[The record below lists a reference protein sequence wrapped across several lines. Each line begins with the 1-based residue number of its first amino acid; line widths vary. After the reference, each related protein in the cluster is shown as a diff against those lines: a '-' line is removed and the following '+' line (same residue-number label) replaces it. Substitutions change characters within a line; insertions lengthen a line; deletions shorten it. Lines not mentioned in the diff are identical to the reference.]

1 MADLRNAFTVSTD
14 DGTRDLLNEELTANG
29 MGALRRGWNVGQL
42 GSEANYL
49 AAQELGLRNEGRHA
63 EADGLRAK
71 IAELQQRQQMYAPQ
85 VGRVEDI
92 GGVGDAVSWAATQMG
107 QGAASM
113 ADPMALAAG
122 VGAAGRVAGMVKNP
136 VTQMFSKA
144 APYLAGAGA
153 YGVNQRQLTGEMGNS
168 MAADPEVMA
177 RTTPQQRWETA
188 NEFGAG
194 AALIDTIV
202 PGHLAGKVAGKG
214 ALRAFG
220 KTGVLGELGM
230 EGATEAVQEHTSQQ
244 VLGSLNPSRDT
255 SGDASDLIN
264 AFAGGAV
271 GAGGPVAVGAGAQRL
286 HSMANKTVDAVGEKA
301 GDMVDLANGAA
312 TAAKEKGKGFLGGVK
327 GLFGKTEATDLGD
340 SEKTPSK
347 GSAEG
352 QNGATAPFQL
362 TPEEYDTLSAIGGG
376 AHPGSPEFESHMV
389 KRDELTV
396 QKVRELAE
404 SHPEMAQFWDRMTN
418 ATSAEDSFRA
428 SDEASERLREMHD
441 RETSDAKGKAME
453 QNLKALGS
461 LAGRG
466 VAAVAKGVAKG
477 AAIVGKAAWD
487 GATSKKNEQA
497 AGPDQDRSELA
508 SSYAEDVAGKLHE
521 GRRGV
526 RVLARRVTE
535 QIIEHMS
542 MRSSDR
548 MYSPQRNVE
557 AHGLGNRDVVL
568 NRLSSTVKKIYG
580 KQAQTVL
587 DEVAKIMNGHGK
599 KVVDYIKKEVE
610 TLSAPEGRV
619 HERNRRAQLA
629 DTLLSM
635 VPPKK
640 EAALTADGINIRD
653 GADREKFLSLME
665 DFADG
670 AGAPGLRNQ
679 LNAVF
684 GPATVKQ
691 MVDHLNGTEI
701 ARGKDE
707 KPAKESSAFAQ
718 SGHEGEE
725 LGEGFEVN
733 DDGEITDYEKRQGDK
748 QVSKSG
754 APKLYGFKNT
764 QTTRNSS
771 EWSNPFAGAR
781 VSESALR
788 DWRAASEEAKTMGK
802 EPPEDPRLAAAAKRP
817 SLFGKDDTLSDGRNA
832 IEARIEALRSK
843 MGDKVSSW
851 NIEAKRASDVMK
863 EMGASDD
870 MRISTY
876 RDYLRKALGAEKG
889 TVEQKSKWKA
899 EVEMLG
905 RVLKDMHDKR
915 SGRHADT
922 KTNVADNGDP
932 ESSGI
937 KSLGKERFEAAH
949 NRANEA
955 RKKYE
960 DLRKAYKPNYGPA
973 SSLYEQQQA
982 MEKYLTD
989 EQAMSLGDAEDRMG
1003 HMEIVVPEGKFVVEH
1018 RGDHAETE
1026 FYPALVGQETRAAIV
1041 EAGKA
1046 AKEAMAEYRELAV
1059 TINAQ
1064 NAPRRIETA
1073 STPGERRKALAR
1085 ADNYLANRY
1094 IVVAEDMT
1102 NRAPEDISV
1111 SEVESMSQ
1119 SGTTAMD
1126 NARKIVSTLD
1136 SRIKK
1141 AGLTG
1146 AEANQM
1152 RKSAQREYNEVVDA
1166 YNILEFAPVEDGDK
1180 PVYIKAGDLVYWAR
1194 TQRNKGEVATKESTP
1209 KFSRNALDHEYLN
1222 DLMTGISTILA
1233 SGLVGAR
1240 LPTKRNKFGKPEA
1253 FETPQQGKNGRKPS
1267 VADSVPDSLRL
1278 ITMTAGQMRW
1288 KPETQD
1294 TRGPEWAGPPDFE
1307 AGGDDRAD
1315 EVHQAAVIKD
1325 QRRGGEPTVVDP
1337 LRDAGEMR
1345 TMDPQD
1351 YAALTTDERKT
1362 LNGFADRYS
1371 KAEGAAKAEIA
1382 REQREFLDG
1391 LSLRKDGK
1399 RYSTAVNTTSSERQ
1413 RREAPNILKGEK
1425 PNPYAGES
1433 HRAVHKDEPRNAD
1446 QIRRDRRMRNA
1457 DGTKREVFEDGAAF
1471 PVEMTDDE
1479 ISPMDFFPD
1488 QEPGAVPDEF
1498 ADAQFRNRI
1507 EGYDASTTVGAEFK
1521 LSAASKAKERGLAI
1535 RAKLLLGRG
1544 ERSDQITPKQLE
1556 GINEI
1561 AARIRSAYRPERRE
1575 KGDDGL
1581 VGGWHY
1587 LYPVAHALNTDVLRK
1602 MAGGKDPADL
1612 MPTLKFLRDQFK
1624 RALLDSAATPS
1635 QKAAVLRAA
1644 SPAEWASKITEGNV
1658 IQLLERDAPA
1668 RDEGLLGD
1676 AMLNDKAAPEVAA
1689 QSPKSQSAP
1698 AGARKLNAMSGMS
1711 LDDKLTS
1718 ILAERG
1724 IVVTRDALEGM
1735 PTEDR
1740 ISLVSRTLRADPS
1753 QTMAPDVAR
1762 FVSWMVVGSDFYSR
1776 VDAGIA
1782 GTQMEKDIMAK
1793 VDRDP
1798 RQSLYIPTRKRR
1810 EVVRQATEQL
1820 LAYGLYKRYAQEGT
1834 LSQKLLAV
1842 VKEAARYAIEA
1853 LGGVS
1858 FRTLQ
1863 AEADRLVDGVLSG
1876 EIKLERPRKEGSVLM
1891 DPNKA
1896 FAEDQHAANI
1906 VYGLTEGGGFA
1917 LTGSLAYAAQGTV
1930 YRPAGVPIHDLDLT
1944 TNLSQKSAEARLT
1957 RLYPQA
1963 ELVRAFGGLGSF
1975 VTTYVVP
1982 PKGYT
1987 VSDVAAENGAIKGY
2001 TVRQGGKVVGRYEHT
2016 EKGET
2021 QSGVRATVV
2030 DLIGDA
2036 RTDYASMVIPT
2047 AFGDKRVPVSHYRDA
2062 MAEKLVYARDK
2073 DITDFV
2079 NFVPHDRKLNQQN
2092 QGPNRVAT
2100 QKEMDDAR
2108 AYIKKIAPDVKLA
2121 FKDITGYSGE
2131 FIEAENAIE
2140 ISTTSPAGV
2149 MEVAYHEA
2157 LHAFF
2162 AKFVKSDP
2170 KVFAALST
2178 LAENHKLIERV
2189 HALLKGYPAAQR
2201 QLADGEERLAYIFQF
2216 WAAGKLDLPVGRPTT
2231 LMQKIRKFFRRVAG
2245 MISKE
2250 ERAADLLHAFH
2261 NGELSEPSAAGRV
2274 IADIMNQGT
2283 FTPKQLRKMDKLV
2296 QNVAGLVVPSET
2308 ILAKSESAAARA
2320 LAKDFYTNPGDEDS
2334 AGHGEGL
2341 LNATRTTA
2349 AKNVNRFAG
2358 AIRGLSDRDLT
2369 DVARY
2374 MQQGAEVSDIPYAP
2388 HREAVK
2394 EIRQHLEEFY
2404 DYMRDR
2410 GMKMGK
2416 INEKYFPVSWS
2427 LNKLTLE
2434 ADKFKKMLTDN
2445 YADKLDEAANAAK
2458 VPLTRDDVAGRIWQA
2473 LIDRNGTDGKIDVT
2487 RDDGVLAP
2495 FFANSEHRELNW
2507 IAPEH
2512 SEPFLHKNLVAIMTG
2527 YIHQGVKAA
2536 EYTDRFGRDGK
2547 ILDDKLTEVHNELK
2561 EIALA
2566 KLNAQ
2571 EFDGKEQADEWV
2583 ASQMKNIKRATGAM
2597 EGSLGKD
2604 ISPALR
2610 NFNSW
2615 MMVYQNLRL
2624 LPLTLFASFVD
2635 PLGMVARGATMKE
2648 AYETFLR
2655 GMREVF
2661 TNWADMVRSN
2671 PKERQADKWELLA
2684 EHIGALDAIMLSHHV
2699 SEEYSSTYLS
2709 GGAKKINDTLFK
2721 LNGMEAWNR
2730 GVRAGAVRSAVK
2742 FIARHSK
2749 LPEVHSKRWLDE
2761 LSLTDDHI
2769 ALDNDGELIL
2779 DANELAN
2786 AKGISVPEAKRRVE
2800 ALHSAINRWVVGAV
2814 LTPNSAQRP
2823 AWASDP
2829 HYSVFFHLKQF
2840 SYSFHQTILKRA
2852 VREMN
2857 HGNLAPIGAFAGYIP
2872 AMIASDV
2879 VKGLIVGGGQLPDY
2893 MKSYNLGD
2901 WVKHGVERSGT
2912 LGIAGIG
2919 VDASHDI
2926 FSLAGPGVEQ
2936 VMDAMVDPI
2945 GQTTLNALPVHG
2957 LYAGLL
2963 K

>member
-1 MADLRNAFTVSTD
+1 MADLRNSFDVNVTN
-14 DGTRDLLNEELTANG
+14 GQLPQIQEEATANG
-29 MGALRRGWNVGQL
+29 MGALRRGWNAGQL

-71 IAELQQRQQMYAPQ
+71 IAELQQRQQLYAPQ

-92 GGVGDAVSWAATQMG
+92 GGVGDAASWAATQMG

-144 APYLAGAGA
+144 APYLAGVGA

-244 VLGSLNPSRDT
+244 VLGGLNPNRDA
-255 SGDASDLIN
+255 SGDASDLLN

-271 GAGGPVAVGAGAQRL
+271 GAGGPVAVGAGAERL
-286 HSMANKTVDAVGEKA
+286 HGMAHKTVDAVGEKA

-312 TAAKEKGKGFLGGVK
+312 TAAKEKGKGFLGGAK
-327 GLFGKTEATDLGD
+327 DLFGKAEATDLGGA
-340 SEKTPSK
+340 EKAPSK
-347 GSAEG
+347 GPAEAPD
-352 QNGATAPFQL
+352 GAPAGFRL
-362 TPEEYDTLSAIGGG
+362 TPDELDTLDPNAGG
-376 AHPGSPEFESHMV
+376 ADPTGPEFMDHVMRRADFV
-389 KRDELTV
+389 K
-396 QKVRELAE
+396 QKLGSLAE
-404 SHPEMAQFWDRMTN
+404 SHPEAAQLYAQLTNPSSPEAEFDAADRG
-418 ATSAEDSFRA
+418 AI
-428 SDEASERLREMHD
+428 LLHQMHD
-441 RETSDAKGKAME
+441 QDALDAKGKAME
-453 QNLKALGS
+453 QNLKALGAM
-461 LAGRG
+461 AGRG

-477 AAIVGKAAWD
+477 AATVGKAAWE

-497 AGPDQDRSELA
+497 QDPHAADLAEKFAANVAAKKNDDRSGV
-508 SSYAEDVAGKLHE
+508 VA
-521 GRRGV
+521 
-526 RVLARRVTE
+526 LAR
-535 QIIEHMS
+535 HMVRQLTS
-542 MRSSDR
+542 AGANAGSTN
-548 MYSPQRNVE
+548 RN
-557 AHGLGNRDVVL
+557 ALL
-568 NRLSSTVKKIYG
+568 NRVASVVQKTYRED
-580 KQAQTVL
+580 AQTVL
-587 DEVAKIMNGHGK
+587 DEVGKIMGSKGAQAINYVK
-599 KVVDYIKKEVE
+599 REVE
-610 TLSAPEGRV
+610 ALSGPQGRL
-619 HERNRRAQLA
+619 HERQQRHALA
-629 DTLLSM
+629 DQLISL
-635 VPPKK
+635 VPHEK
-640 EAALTADGINIRD
+640 EAALASQGINIRM
-653 GADREKFLSLME
+653 GADRDKLLSLME
-665 DFADG
+665 DYVDG
-670 AGAPGLRNQ
+670 ASDPGLRRR

-684 GPATVKQ
+684 GHDTVNK
-691 MVDHLNGTEI
+691 MVAHLNGVAEQKTV
-701 ARGKDE
+701 E
-707 KPAKESSAFAQ
+707 KPAG
-718 SGHEGEE
+718 SGRVEKIKDSDDI
-725 LGEGFEVN
+725 VAKD
-733 DDGEITDYEKRQGDK
+733 DDGDGDTFGAQKKFDAGQGDRVYGFH
-748 QVSKSG
+748 QSSTLRARGSG
-754 APKLYGFKNT
+754 GNDIFAGTTNSQDGKVTRPKLLKADTMVTGPGGKGKVNAITKKIADIRKQLGDRSAEYAVKS
-764 QTTRNSS
+764 R
-771 EWSNPFAGAR
+771 P
-781 VSESALR
+781 VSEVMDDHGVQPAAKMAAFRDYLRQDARDDKSLSDDQRKALLKQAMG
-788 DWRAASEEAKTMGK
+788 AARYVLDSMRK
-802 EPPEDPRLAAAAKRP
+802 PEDGPVRRLKPGERKELRAAAAKYFSERHVVEAAKMVDGMPDRMELPVLMRMAAATRKAVDFARKPGVDANKVMDENNILTFSRDKKALNIRADDLMKWGRNQRLNQESTDLEDNKADFSNAARDKQYLTDLMSGIAAVMDSGLVDKVMPYKTNAQGMQESFKDGIPP
-817 SLFGKDDTLSDGRNA
+817 SLRLSTTTQKGREFADSKRKTEADVGTAPVQDEDAVAKEQTKERVDGGEADAPMKDDRLSDTNIVKRQAFTAAERDAIAKLPTLKERMAYIAKLRGGEAAENQGEFDKDVALNGTQGAQYNA
-832 IEARIEALRSK
+832 DAREADAKTDRFDKTPLDFFTKQKAGEEKDDFADQRYQSRVEGFDAANIAGPKSAMRARSEINK
-843 MGDKVSSW
+843 D
-851 NIEAKRASDVMK
+851 AKDIV
-863 EMGASDD
+863 
-870 MRISTY
+870 
-876 RDYLRKALGAEKG
+876 KALTPTPEGAK
-889 TVEQKSKWKA
+889 VEQKGA
-899 EVEMLG
+899 LG
-905 RVLKDMHDKR
+905 RPAEGFAMIESRLR
-915 SGRHADT
+915 S
-922 KTNVADNGDP
+922 
-932 ESSGI
+932 
-937 KSLGKERFEAAH
+937 AA
-949 NRANEA
+949 RTA
-955 RKKYE
+955 
-960 DLRKAYKPNYGPA
+960 KPDA
-973 SSLYEQQQA
+973 S
-982 MEKYLTD
+982 
-989 EQAMSLGDAEDRMG
+989 
-1003 HMEIVVPEGKFVVEH
+1003 
-1018 RGDHAETE
+1018 
-1026 FYPALVGQETRAAIV
+1026 
-1041 EAGKA
+1041 
-1046 AKEAMAEYRELAV
+1046 
-1059 TINAQ
+1059 
-1064 NAPRRIETA
+1064 
-1073 STPGERRKALAR
+1073 
-1085 ADNYLANRY
+1085 
-1094 IVVAEDMT
+1094 
-1102 NRAPEDISV
+1102 
-1111 SEVESMSQ
+1111 
-1119 SGTTAMD
+1119 
-1126 NARKIVSTLD
+1126 
-1136 SRIKK
+1136 
-1141 AGLTG
+1141 GLTG
-1146 AEANQM
+1146 GIHFI
-1152 RKSAQREYNEVVDA
+1152 Y
-1166 YNILEFAPVEDGDK
+1166 PVLK
-1180 PVYIKAGDLVYWAR
+1180 V
-1194 TQRNKGEVATKESTP
+1194 
-1209 KFSRNALDHEYLN
+1209 
-1222 DLMTGISTILA
+1222 
-1233 SGLVGAR
+1233 
-1240 LPTKRNKFGKPEA
+1240 
-1253 FETPQQGKNGRKPS
+1253 
-1267 VADSVPDSLRL
+1267 
-1278 ITMTAGQMRW
+1278 
-1288 KPETQD
+1288 
-1294 TRGPEWAGPPDFE
+1294 
-1307 AGGDDRAD
+1307 
-1315 EVHQAAVIKD
+1315 
-1325 QRRGGEPTVVDP
+1325 
-1337 LRDAGEMR
+1337 
-1345 TMDPQD
+1345 
-1351 YAALTTDERKT
+1351 
-1362 LNGFADRYS
+1362 LNGDAIGTYDFNVAEMKKAVALRAQTAQVLLDAD
-1371 KAEGAAKAEIA
+1371 
-1382 REQREFLDG
+1382 
-1391 LSLRKDGK
+1391 
-1399 RYSTAVNTTSSERQ
+1399 
-1413 RREAPNILKGEK
+1413 
-1425 PNPYAGES
+1425 
-1433 HRAVHKDEPRNAD
+1433 
-1446 QIRRDRRMRNA
+1446 
-1457 DGTKREVFEDGAAF
+1457 
-1471 PVEMTDDE
+1471 
-1479 ISPMDFFPD
+1479 
-1488 QEPGAVPDEF
+1488 
-1498 ADAQFRNRI
+1498 
-1507 EGYDASTTVGAEFK
+1507 
-1521 LSAASKAKERGLAI
+1521 
-1535 RAKLLLGRG
+1535 
-1544 ERSDQITPKQLE
+1544 ITPKQRVALARE
-1556 GINEI
+1556 LMTSVAADRINVSNVKTALTKVAQ
-1561 AARIRSAYRPERRE
+1561 AAAPATEPTAAPTADRSA
-1575 KGDDGL
+1575 
-1581 VGGWHY
+1581 
-1587 LYPVAHALNTDVLRK
+1587 ALDK
-1602 MAGGKDPADL
+1602 MIADEDYSKLTSKDRVDR
-1612 MPTLKFLRDQFK
+1612 F
-1624 RALLDSAATPS
+1624 
-1635 QKAAVLRAA
+1635 LRAA
-1644 SPAEWASKITEGNV
+1644 KDRLPT
-1658 IQLLERDAPA
+1658 LR
-1668 RDEGLLGD
+1668 GLLKDDLMSPTQEKAYDALVRMFSPDSDLASFYDGVPGAD
-1676 AMLNDKAAPEVAA
+1676 GITDDQVRAMLDAAPEVAA
-1689 QSPKSQSAP
+1689 QAPKSQSAP
-1698 AGARKLNAMSGMS
+1698 AGARKLNAMSSMS

-1718 ILAERG
+1718 VLAERG

-1810 EVVRQATEQL
+1810 EVVRQAVEQL
-1820 LAYGLYKRYAQEGT
+1820 LTYGLYKRYAQEGT
-1834 LSQKLLAV
+1834 LSQKLVAV

-1858 FRTLQ
+1858 FRSLQ
-1863 AEADRLVDGVLSG
+1863 AEADRLVDGILSG
-1876 EIKLERPRKEGSVLM
+1876 ETKLERPRKEGSVLM
-1891 DPNKA
+1891 DPHKA

-1963 ELVRAFGGLGSF
+1963 ELVRSFGGLGSF

-1987 VSDVAAENGAIKGY
+1987 VSDVVSENGAIKGY
-2001 TVRQGGKVVGRYEHT
+2001 TVREGGKVVGRYEHT
-2016 EKGET
+2016 DKGET

-2030 DLIGDA
+2030 DLIGDT
-2036 RTDYASMVIPT
+2036 RTNHASMVIPT
-2047 AFGDKRVPVSHYRDA
+2047 AFGDKRVPVAHYRDA
-2062 MAEKLVYARDK
+2062 MTEKLVYARDK

-2092 QGPNRVAT
+2092 AGPNRVAS
-2100 QKEMDDAR
+2100 QAEMDAAR
-2108 AYIKKIAPDVKLA
+2108 AYLKKIAPDVKLA

-2157 LHAFF
+2157 LHKFF
-2162 AKFVKSDP
+2162 SQFVKSDP
-2170 KVFAALST
+2170 KVFAALSA
-2178 LAENHKLIERV
+2178 LAENQRLIERV

-2231 LMQKIRKFFRRVAG
+2231 IMQKIRKFFRRVAG

-2283 FTPKQLRKMDKLV
+2283 FTPKQLRRMDKLV
-2296 QNVAGLVVPSET
+2296 QGAAGLVVPSET

-2320 LAKDFYTNPGDEDS
+2320 LAKEFYTNPGDETS

-2369 DVARY
+2369 DVTRY
-2374 MQQGAEVSDIPYAP
+2374 MQQGTEVSDIPYAP

-2394 EIRQHLEEFY
+2394 AIRQHLSEFY
-2404 DYMRDR
+2404 DYMTDR

-2445 YADKLDEAANAAK
+2445 YADKLDEAVNASK

-2507 IAPEH
+2507 IKPEH
-2512 SEPFLHKNLVAIMTG
+2512 SEPFLHKNLVSIMTG

-2536 EYTDRFGRDGK
+2536 EYTERFGRDGK
-2547 ILDDKLTEVHNELK
+2547 HLDAKLNEIHNELK

-2571 EFDGKEQADEWV
+2571 EFDGKQQADDWV
-2583 ASQMKNIKRATGAM
+2583 EGQMKNIKRATGAM

-2610 NFNSW
+2610 KFNSW

-2661 TNWADMVRSN
+2661 TNWADMVRDT
-2671 PKERQADKWELLA
+2671 PKERQSDKWEVLA

-2709 GGAKKINDTLFK
+2709 GGAKKINDALFK

-2749 LPEVHSKRWLDE
+2749 LPEVHSKRWLTE

-2779 DANELAN
+2779 DADELAK

-2852 VREMN
+2852 VQEMN
-2857 HGNLAPIGAFAGYIP
+2857 HGNLGPIGAFAGYIP